1 MKRYLKL
8 WYIYSLYSTQI
19 GLQSR
24 FGAVLFMVGKF
35 MRFGIFLFFI
45 FLLSSTVKE
54 ISGYTFWEMML
65 IFATFN
71 LIDVSSQFFF
81 REVYRFRNYV
91 VDGSVDYFLV
101 RPMKPLFRF
110 LLGGADIFDVPLFII
125 SILLVVLSLVKIGD
139 LSFIGLFS
147 YIVLVLN
154 GLLIALA
161 FHVLVLTIGIL
172 STVVDNALWL
182 YGDIVEMGKIP
193 INLYQKPLSS
203 ILTFLIP
210 VGVMITFPAQ
220 AAFGELMPQLILV
233 SFMICFGLLLF
244 SVISWR
250 FALKRYASASS

>member
-1 MKRYLKL
+1 M
-8 WYIYSLYSTQI
+8 YSLYSTQI

-24 FGAVLFMVGKF
+24 FGAVLFLVGKF

-71 LIDVSSQFFF
+71 LIDVSSQLFF

-110 LLGGADIFDVPLFII
+110 LLGGADIFDLPLFII
-125 SILLVVLSLVKIGD
+125 SILLVILSLAKIGD
-139 LSFIGLFS
+139 MNLVGLIS
-147 YIVLVLN
+147 YILLVLN
-154 GLLIALA
+154 GFLIALS
-161 FHVLVLTIGIL
+161 FHVLVLTIGVL
-172 STVVDNALWL
+172 STGVDNALWL
-182 YGDIVEMGKIP
+182 YGDITEMGKIP
-193 INLYQKPLSS
+193 INLYKKPLSS
-203 ILTFLIP
+203 FLTFVIP

-220 AAFGELMPQLILV
+220 AAFGELLPQLVLI
-233 SFMICFGLLLF
+233 SFMIGFGLLTF
-244 SVISWR
+244 SMISWR
-250 FALKRYASASS
+250 FALIKYASASS